1 MPRCITNNDKT
12 GSVIRNQILKRCRDR
27 PKCINYNKPIRQDIK
42 CRDSN
47 EYSTIKK
54 LTHQNIISHDVIDV
68 TKPTTSK
75 NSMSYSYHCALNGI
89 SSPKKVIYS
98 TDSKLPIDSDNFE
111 KNIPLYSISAATNSN
126 LIDVT
131 SSKMTNIVEAQKIK
145 QKKDPKTNFI
155 SSILA
160 NFNNEKINLSKRT
173 LISSLLVNADK
184 FKLNIHTKHID
195 DLNQSNY
202 NSISKTM
209 NIQSKHSLT
218 F

>member
-1 MPRCITNNDKT
+1 
-12 GSVIRNQILKRCRDR
+12 
-27 PKCINYNKPIRQDIK
+27 
-42 CRDSN
+42 
-47 EYSTIKK
+47 
-54 LTHQNIISHDVIDV
+54 
-68 TKPTTSK
+68 
-75 NSMSYSYHCALNGI
+75 
-89 SSPKKVIYS
+89 
-98 TDSKLPIDSDNFE
+98 
-111 KNIPLYSISAATNSN
+111 
-126 LIDVT
+126 
-131 SSKMTNIVEAQKIK
+131 MTNKVKTQKFK

-202 NSISKTM
+202 NSISNTM

-218 F
+218 FELDDFTEKKQNLVTNHSTSKQNKDLYYLKRFEKLDYEKLQNNNLTKNKSTKIKLKMNLKSLLYFYQYIL